1 MSVLPHELD
10 RLVEFYIP
18 FRVSDDGNVTDVRG
32 YVSPDVYVDSEGFPV
47 HSDDWSTV
55 DGYSHQY
62 GYAGPIMHAS
72 EYLGGAMAR
81 DVLAT
86 PGVYCLAMVEDSE
99 WPDVDPDGW
108 VLLRF
113 DGGDDHV

>member
-1 MSVLPHELD
+1 
-10 RLVEFYIP
+10 VEFYIP

-32 YVSPDVYVDSEGFPV
+32 YVSPDVYVDSEGIPV

-62 GYAGPIMHAS
+62 GYAGPIMHSS

-81 DVLAT
+81 EVLAT
-86 PGVYCLAMVEDSE
+86 PGVYVLAECLPDDEDGT
-99 WPDVDPDGW
+99 PDGW